1 MVAYLVAPQDLQV
14 VIAVCNE
21 SIFPINCLHE
31 RNALLVTPLNNSNE
45 LVKSLHRQTGQNKW
59 QSSGQLRRRLK
70 SLVCGCGT
78 LCLSNIRSYS
88 YCGNKLLGS

>member
-1 MVAYLVAPQDLQV
+1 MFPLVYMPEQLLTCKKKLSMVAYLVAPQDLQV

-45 LVKSLHRQTGQNKW
+45 LVKSLHRQTGQNKR
-59 QSSGQLRRRLK
+59 QSTEIG
-70 SLVCGCGT
+70 
-78 LCLSNIRSYS
+78 
-88 YCGNKLLGS
+88 